1 MEQVIELFS
10 NPVHPL
16 HSRNGGLIGLAAMG
30 IALGVDIAPYMERFI
45 EPLLVCFSD
54 NESRIRY
61 FAAESMYNI
70 AKVSKGEILVYF
82 NPIFDALSKVCPNV
96 SELCEESDVGQLS
109 ADSELS
115 VKNGAELLD
124 RLLKDTVAD
133 CAPFYVPHH
142 PQSERARRKVEE
154 AYGLS
159 VLVPQTDDTVAVG
172 KEGEHPS
179 AKKAFSL
186 PNFIPLLADRVYVL
200 SPFTR
205 SFLVSWIAV
214 LDSVPDLEMVSYLP
228 HFVDGLLC
236 VSAFS
241 SVHLSSHIPQEIPFR
256 SDRRRT
262 SRDGELAR
270 RVPQRSPRDCHGKQ
284 EAGGTG
290 QSSRRGRPS
299 GTR

>member
-1 MEQVIELFS
+1 M
-10 NPVHPL
+10 L
-16 HSRNGGLIGLAAMG
+16 HDLIT
-30 IALGVDIAPYMERFI
+30 
-45 EPLLVCFSD
+45 
-54 NESRIRY
+54 
-61 FAAESMYNI
+61 
-70 AKVSKGEILVYF
+70 
-82 NPIFDALSKVCPNV
+82 
-96 SELCEESDVGQLS
+96 ELCGATDIRQLS

-159 VLVPQTDDTVAVG
+159 VLIPQTDDTVAVG

-186 PNFIPLLADRVYVL
+186 ANFIPLLADRIYVL

-228 HFVDGLLC
+228 HFLDGLLW

-241 SVHLSSHIPQEIPFR
+241 SLHLPHLSPIENIFPIRQKTYE
-256 SDRRRT
+256 
-262 SRDGELAR
+262 
-270 RVPQRSPRDCHGKQ
+270 
-284 EAGGTG
+284 
-290 QSSRRGRPS
+290 
-299 GTR
+299 

>member
-1 MEQVIELFS
+1 MDQVIELFS

-82 NPIFDALSKVCPNV
+82 NPIFDALSKVCYNI

-154 AYGLS
+154 AYGLG

-186 PNFIPLLADRVYVL
+186 PNFIPLLADRIYVL

-214 LDSVPDLEMVSYLP
+214 LDSVPDLEMVSHLP
-228 HFVDGLLC
+228 HFVDGLL
-236 VSAFS
+236 
-241 SVHLSSHIPQEIPFR
+241 
-256 SDRRRT
+256 
-262 SRDGELAR
+262 
-270 RVPQRSPRDCHGKQ
+270 
-284 EAGGTG
+284 
-290 QSSRRGRPS
+290 
-299 GTR
+299 